1 MKKTL
6 KDLDFKNKK
15 VLVRCDFNVP
25 IKDGK
30 ITDDLRIVSSIPT
43 IKSIIDGKG
52 IPILISHLG
61 RPKGVPNEK
70 LSLLPVASRL
80 GELLGKEVI
89 FAKSDKVVDTSV
101 REKASML
108 KQGEVMLLENLR
120 FREEEEKND
129 ENFSKDLASLA
140 DFFINDAFGTSHR
153 AHASN
158 VGVAELLPSA
168 LGLLVEKEV
177 GIMGKALSNPKLPFV
192 VILGGAKISDKISV
206 IKNLINKVDALLIGG
221 AMANTF
227 LLSQG
232 YSTGKSLVDTENT
245 DFAREMLRKAKER
258 GVALVLPKDL
268 VLTTEI
274 SDNANFREVKAD
286 EISEQEIAV
295 DIGSETVAEFE
306 KFVSNAGTV
315 VWNGPMGIFEHKAFS
330 KGTFEVAK
338 MMANS
343 RAITIVGGGDSSA
356 AVEQSGFS
364 EKITHISTGGG
375 ASLEFLEGK
384 LLPGIE
390 VIGDRDE

>member
-89 FAKSDKVVDTSV
+89 FAKSDKVVDASV

-232 YSTGKSLVDTENT
+232 YSMGKSLVDTENT

>member
-6 KDLDFKNKK
+6 KDWDFKNKK

>member
-43 IKSIIDGKG
+43 IRSIIDGKG

-89 FAKSDKVVDTSV
+89 FAKSDKVVDAYV
-101 REKASML
+101 REKAFML

-140 DFFINDAFGTSHR
+140 DFFVNDAFGTSHR

-274 SDNANFREVKAD
+274 SDNANFREVKVD